1 MACPLDAIDVATG
14 CLTGRTFVQVFILM
28 GQSNMLGEGKKTG
41 AGNSLET
48 AVKTD
53 HKYPYLWDAA
63 KGDWSVSDTVR
74 NVFVMGSEPASEG
87 AEGGSLLGVAVV
99 GLSLMV
105 VLLLVMLTLA
115 VLHIREDSDW
125 GEDEPEDEIEEE
137 SVESS

>member
-1 MACPLDAIDVATG
+1 MRDNWMTHPGYSAGDGAFEISHTMLVERLQFLPGNQVEGNQTVMARAILGDDASTNLVA
-14 CLTGRTFVQVFILM
+14 
-28 GQSNMLGEGKKTG
+28 
-41 AGNSLET
+41 
-48 AVKTD
+48 
-53 HKYPYLWDAA
+53 H
-63 KGDWSVSDTVR
+63 
-74 NVFVMGSEPASEG
+74 VFVMGSEPASEG

-137 SVESS
+137 LPESS

>member
-1 MACPLDAIDVATG
+1 
-14 CLTGRTFVQVFILM
+14 M

-74 NVFVMGSEPASEG
+74 NVFVMGSGGPSSSITLQHNEMMTAASTKPATVPNMTSKSKATIVSCHDIAAIWAAFLSRRPVVDRVRSSES
-87 AEGGSLLGVAVV
+87 ASLSA
-99 GLSLMV
+99 
-105 VLLLVMLTLA
+105 TDLA
-115 VLHIREDSDW
+115 PRS
-125 GEDEPEDEIEEE
+125 
-137 SVESS
+137 